1 MRKNSKIIIV
11 CGHYGTGKSN
21 FSLNLALAERRK
33 GNPVTLVDLDLV
45 NPYFLSSGYRERLEK
60 EGIKVIAPKYAG
72 TNVDIPAVGAEINAI
87 FSEEGVGILDVGG
100 DDAGA
105 TVLGRFHEQLEGAS
119 YDMLYVINQ
128 YRNLTGSPAE
138 AVEILREIEAV
149 SRCKATGIVNNSHLK
164 QLTTWEVIEKSI
176 PFAKAVAKGSELP
189 IIYQTAPHHLEGVEE
204 HLKTH
209 HLNEKYFPV
218 EILVKTP
225 WE

>member
-1 MRKNSKIIIV
+1 MKNNSKIIIV

-21 FSLNLALAERRK
+21 FSLNLALAERKK

-60 EGIKVIAPKYAG
+60 EGIQVIAPKYAG

-87 FSEEGVGILDVGG
+87 FSQEGVAILDVGG

-105 TVLGRFHEQLEGAS
+105 TVLGRFHRQLEEAS
-119 YDMLYVINQ
+119 YEMLYVVNK
-128 YRNLTGSPAE
+128 YRNLAATTE
-138 AVEILREIEAV
+138 DAVRILREIEAV

-164 QLTTWEVIEKSI
+164 QLTTRETIEESI
-176 PFAKAVAKGSELP
+176 PFAKEVAKELNLP
-189 IIYQTAPHHLEGVEE
+189 VLYQTAPGYIEGVEE
-204 HLKTH
+204 LLESHHLK
-209 HLNEKYFPV
+209 EKYFPV